1 MGTSDHE
8 HQATEQDVFRVL
20 LDVCGFLPKFIDDGT
35 WNPSTQLEDLVMR
48 TLARGRGTYEAIVE
62 LVKADRTLQAAM
74 LGRSLFEDMAVAHWL
89 VLHRDDPDWLIQRF
103 LDHRDAMRLH
113 NATTPIPGNWDRSG
127 LDISDLAG
135 REDELGNT
143 FGRHAERDWWGVDQD
158 GQRIAM
164 PGLVKLLAAAEQFYP
179 RLRGE
184 EPILE
189 QYYAFLQKIWTQ
201 ALHHTAAGMQMRLGE
216 PGEFPQAI
224 AEPSPFII
232 LYGNY
237 WVFGQLIFVT
247 LDLAAPVAMA
257 HFEKIFASGLAVF
270 GEVIGIR
277 VPWADEV
284 IKWGEEARASS

>member
-1 MGTSDHE
+1 
-8 HQATEQDVFRVL
+8 
-20 LDVCGFLPKFIDDGT
+20 
-35 WNPSTQLEDLVMR
+35 
-48 TLARGRGTYEAIVE
+48 
-62 LVKADRTLQAAM
+62 
-74 LGRSLFEDMAVAHWL
+74 
-89 VLHRDDPDWLIQRF
+89 
-103 LDHRDAMRLH
+103 
-113 NATTPIPGNWDRSG
+113 
-127 LDISDLAG
+127 
-135 REDELGNT
+135 
-143 FGRHAERDWWGVDQD
+143 
-158 GQRIAM
+158 
-164 PGLVKLLAAAEQFYP
+164 
-179 RLRGE
+179 
-184 EPILE
+184 
-189 QYYAFLQKIWTQ
+189 
-201 ALHHTAAGMQMRLGE
+201 MQMRLGE